1 MSGTG
6 AVVCLITAPPAHAP
20 RIAATAVERELA
32 ACVNVVPLVH
42 SIYRWQGQVQTDEE
56 SLLVLKTTSAEV
68 PALERLLEEIHPHDT
83 FELVA
88 LDVSAGSARYLEWIG
103 ATVGPNAASPPAG

>member
-56 SLLVLKTTSAEV
+56 SLLVLKTTPAQV
-68 PALERLLEEIHPHDT
+68 PALERLLDEIHPYDT

-88 LDVSAGSARYLEWIG
+88 LDVSMGSARYLEWIG
-103 ATVGPNAASPPAG
+103 AAVGPNVRS